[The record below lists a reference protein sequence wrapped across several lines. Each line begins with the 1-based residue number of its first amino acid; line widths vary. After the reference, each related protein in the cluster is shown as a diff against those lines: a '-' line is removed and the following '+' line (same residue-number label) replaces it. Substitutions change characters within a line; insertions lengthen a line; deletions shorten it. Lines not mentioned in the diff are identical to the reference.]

1 VIPVGFGALKLLL
14 GGWATAALAFLKAV
28 PWWVWVVLAAL
39 ILLLAVYIHGEK
51 AGETKGAAAIKKQV
65 AVQHAKTVAESKADT
80 AAAQTTTDAI
90 GKRMARVDAA
100 TTDLVQAKLKE
111 MTDAIAVPAAPA
123 GDPPARVDTRSLSAS
138 VDALVERANGQAD
151 AADAQP

>member
-1 VIPVGFGALKLLL
+1 MFAIIGAWLAEKAIFGRI
-14 GGWATAALAFLKAV
+14 GAFLKAV
-28 PWWVWVVLAAL
+28 PWWVWAILAAL
-39 ILLLAVYIHGEK
+39 ILLLVVYLHGEK
-51 AGETKGAAAIKKQV
+51 AGETKGAAKIEKRDV
-65 AVQHAKTVAESKADT
+65 AKHAATVAESAADT
-80 AAAQTTTDAI
+80 KKAQATTDAI
-90 GKRMARVDAA
+90 GKRIARVDAA

-138 VDALVERANGQAD
+138 IDALVERANGQAD

>member
-1 VIPVGFGALKLLL
+1 MTAAFEALKLLL
-14 GGWATAALAFLKAV
+14 GGWATAALAFLKSP
-28 PWWVWVVLAAL
+28 PWWVWAILAAL
-39 ILLLAVYIHGEK
+39 VLLLVVYLHAEK
-51 AGETKGAAAIKKQV
+51 AGETKGAAKIEKRDV
-65 AVQHAKTVAESKADT
+65 AAHAKTVAESKADT
-80 AAAQTTTDAI
+80 TKAQTTTDAI

>member
-1 VIPVGFGALKLLL
+1 MFATIGAWLAEKAIFGRI
-14 GGWATAALAFLKAV
+14 GAFLKAL
-28 PWWVWVVLAAL
+28 PWWVYAILAAL
-39 ILLLAVYIHGEK
+39 ILLLVVYLHGEK
-51 AGETKGAAAIKKQV
+51 AGETKGAAKIEKRDV
-65 AVQHAKTVAESKADT
+65 AADARTVAESKADT
-80 AAAQTTTDAI
+80 TKAQTTTDAI

-111 MTDAIAVPAAPA
+111 MTDAIAIPAPPA

-138 VDALVERANGQAD
+138 FDALVERANGQAD

>member
-1 VIPVGFGALKLLL
+1 MISGPLEVLKLLL
-14 GGWATAALAFLKAV
+14 GGWATTAFAFLKAV
-28 PWWVWVVLAAL
+28 PWWVWAILAAL
-39 ILLLAVYIHGEK
+39 IVLLAVYIHGEK
-51 AGETKGAAAIKKQV
+51 AGETKGASAITKQV
-65 AVQHAKTVAESKADT
+65 AVQHAKTVAESKADST
-80 AAAQTTTDAI
+80 KAQTTTDAI
-90 GKRMARVDAA
+90 GTRMARVDAA

-123 GDPPARVDTRSLSAS
+123 GDPPARIDTRSLSAS